1 SRIHES
7 QSSSPAAAVHRRSVA
22 LARAPNATPAATR
35 QSPAA
40 CHSPER
46 TDSSPKNS
54 PTTPVTLEPTVAS
67 PTTQLVRRAV
77 RSISGGGVP
86 VMVPSDAMRKRT
98 RFARRLQIDAASNA
112 PSTARPVGLRD
123 HRIAPGRRRS
133 VANAIALA
141 AECKRRDGVAV
152 RPQQI
157 DAVAD
162 HRPARR
168 SRKCSRRPKGDVRLD
183 APAAVSRRYGVEA
196 NDGRKTVEVV
206 ARPERICPAADP
218 QAIAHRL
225 RSIVAG
231 WRAGERSE
239 KQHGEYDHPF
249 IMTSGQPLSMPFID
263 P

>member
-1 SRIHES
+1 RIHES

-98 RFARRLQIDAASNA
+98 RCARRLQIYAAWNA
-112 PSTARPVGLRD
+112 PSTARTGDRGGADARAGPVGFWD
-123 HRIAPGRRRS
+123 HRVASGRRRS
-133 VANAIALA
+133 GADAIALT

-152 RPQQI
+152 RPQLL

-183 APAAVSRRYGVEA
+183 APAAMSRRYGVEA
-196 NDGRKTVEVV
+196 NDGRNAVEVV
-206 ARPERICPAADP
+206 ARPEGNRFASNPK
-218 QAIAHRL
+218 AIAHR
-225 RSIVAG
+225 RRPMRAA
-231 WRAGERSE
+231 WRADERGE
-239 KQHGEYDHPF
+239 
-249 IMTSGQPLSMPFID
+249 
-263 P
+263 